1 MAAVAEAVLERE
13 APAALRTRKR
23 MRILV
28 IGSANP
34 WRMESGVERALQ
46 RLGHNTALID
56 DRRAKQRLGLALA
69 QKYARWKVR
78 RFRPEFVIL
87 GKCLGLTLDT
97 VHEILRGLPSAM
109 WYMDAPWYQFPE
121 RPDVAHIKSVGH
133 LAGTFFVNG
142 FEDQWRAMG
151 LNAKYLPAAADR
163 DIRPVQP
170 DGRFASDIAFIG
182 TGYDPERAEL
192 LLRLAEREQVKVW
205 GTGWDR
211 WKDKLNW
218 SGRPVEGHDFARV
231 CSSSK
236 IVIGINPQMM
246 RDATNSASNRMWIT
260 TLAGAFYLGPGT
272 PGIGS
277 LMRDGVHCGWYRDE
291 EELFSKA
298 RYYLSNHRERIR
310 VREQGEAFVRAN
322 HTFDQR
328 AINLINDRE
337 FVNPL

>member
-13 APAALRTRKR
+13 APAPLRTRKR

-28 IGSANP
+28 VGSSNP

-46 RLGHNTALID
+46 RQGHNTALID

-69 QKYARWKVR
+69 QKYARWKMR

-97 VHEILRGLPSAM
+97 VHDILRGLPSAM
-109 WYMDAPWYQFPE
+109 WYMDAPWYQFLE
-121 RPDVAHIKSVGH
+121 RPDVAHIKKVGH

-142 FEDQWRAMG
+142 FEQQWRALG

-163 DIRPVQP
+163 DIRPVPP
-170 DGRFASDIAFIG
+170 DPRFATDIAFIG
-182 TGYDPERAEL
+182 TGYDPARADL
-192 LLRLAEREQVKVW
+192 LLRLAEREKVKVW
-205 GTGWDR
+205 GTGWEQWRDR
-211 WKDKLNW
+211 LDWA
-218 SGRPVEGHDFARV
+218 GRPVEGHDFARV

-236 IVIGINPQMM
+236 IVLGINPQMM

-260 TLAGAFYLGPGT
+260 TLGGGLYLGPGT
-272 PGIGS
+272 PGIVS
-277 LMRDGVHCGWYRDE
+277 LMRDGVHCAWYRDE
-291 EELFSKA
+291 AELFEKA
-298 RYYLSNHRERIR
+298 RYYLSHDRDRIR
-310 VREQGEAFVRAN
+310 VRETGEAFVRTH

-328 AINLINDRE
+328 AVNLINDRE

>member
-1 MAAVAEAVLERE
+1 MAAVAVLERE

-28 IGSANP
+28 IGSSNP

-142 FEDQWRAMG
+142 FEDEWRALG

-163 DIRPVQP
+163 DIKPVQP
-170 DGRFASDIAFIG
+170 DERFASDVAFIG
-182 TGYDPERAEL
+182 TGYDPARAEL
-192 LLRLAEREQVKVW
+192 LLRLAEREQVRVW
-205 GTGWDR
+205 GTGWER
-211 WKDKLNW
+211 WADKLNW
-218 SGRPVEGHDFARV
+218 AGRRVEGHDFARV

-236 IVIGINPQMM
+236 IVLGINPQMM

-260 TLAGAFYLGPGT
+260 TLAGGFYLGPGT
-272 PGIGS
+272 PGIIS
-277 LMRDGVHCGWYRDE
+277 LMRDGVHCGWYRDD

>member
-1 MAAVAEAVLERE
+1 VAAVAEAVLERE
-13 APAALRTRKR
+13 APAPLRTRKR

-28 IGSANP
+28 VGSSNQ

-46 RLGHNTALID
+46 RQGHNTALID

-97 VHEILRGLPSAM
+97 VHDILRGLPSAM
-109 WYMDAPWYQFPE
+109 WYMDAPWYQFID
-121 RPDVAHIKSVGH
+121 RPDVAHIKSIGH

-142 FEDQWRAMG
+142 FEHQWRALG

-163 DIRPVQP
+163 DIRPVPP
-170 DGRFASDIAFIG
+170 DPRFATDIAFIG
-182 TGYDPERAEL
+182 TRYDPARADL
-192 LLRLAEREQVKVW
+192 LLRLADREQVKVW
-205 GTGWDR
+205 GTGWEQWRDQL
-211 WKDKLNW
+211 DW
-218 SGRPVEGHDFARV
+218 SGRPVEGHDFAKV

-236 IVIGINPQMM
+236 IVLGINPQMM

-260 TLAGAFYLGPGT
+260 TLGGGFYLGPGT
-272 PGIGS
+272 PGIVS
-277 LMRDGVHCGWYRDE
+277 LMRDGVHCAWYRDE
-291 EELFSKA
+291 QELFEKA
-298 RYYLSNHRERIR
+298 RYYLSHDRERVR
-310 VREQGEAFVRAN
+310 VRETGEAFVRTH

-328 AINLINDRE
+328 VVNLINDRE